1 MTETEKMIFIN
12 YYYYLCFFLFCVK
25 HIEFSR
31 NEVSY
36 INQIA
41 IVIIVKSGL
50 SLGGGSIN
58 LLTAARRFQ
67 DKVGFAINLKFLKN
81 IHIYC

>member
-1 MTETEKMIFIN
+1 MIFIN
-12 YYYYLCFFLFCVK
+12 YYFLCFFLFCVK
-25 HIEFSR
+25 HIEFSC

-41 IVIIVKSGL
+41 IVVIVKSGL
-50 SLGGGSIN
+50 SLGGGLIN

-67 DKVGFAINLKFLKN
+67 DKVGFAINWQFKKKKKSTY
-81 IHIYC
+81 IV

>member
-1 MTETEKMIFIN
+1 MIFIN
-12 YYYYLCFFLFCVK
+12 YYYFLCFFLFCVK
-25 HIEFSR
+25 HIEFAC

-50 SLGGGSIN
+50 SLLGGLIN

-67 DKVGFAINLKFLKN
+67 DKVGFAINLQFLKN